1 MRTDLKFLRQYWK
14 HHKRSFLTLILSVI
28 FLAIMTCTALLSERS
43 DIRRDLHN
51 YYNTDGAF
59 DFEYLNVDG
68 DTLEFIHG
76 NDAVEAVGEIYC
88 FGKVKYADSAATVGA
103 YKNKASA
110 DFAHYPI
117 AEGRLPE
124 NVGEITLTRDIYNT
138 FCPFM
143 QLGETVTIPIYDS
156 EGSLVDETKR
166 TLVGIT
172 ENFTRSSFEGSR
184 DIPDA
189 NYADPRI
196 LISYEEAMRF
206 ANGYT
211 NVMIGLHNGEEYIL
225 LSSNSNSDSESADPR
240 YKKADDF
247 RHEMFER
254 GYSPVGTGRTRGVQM
269 IGLARNPDEINVS
282 SKSKMI
288 RFVSVFAI
296 IITIISLF
304 SGISI
309 VMASRMESFKLMQ
322 CIGYSK
328 GRIKRMLLIEAFMIF
343 AVGTAIGI
351 IFGICIYEGIYYV
364 QTNVFGLLPYRGYN
378 AEWVVSQK
386 TFSPF
391 LTPITAAG
399 IGVAV
404 SYAIVILKLDR
415 DMNITGASG
424 KIKRRS
430 NVNTAFGAVSRV
442 LSQRA
447 VGVLQMVSLVCV
459 IFASVVSYLYCVK
472 DGKGKT
478 VVAMTTLNNYLSQD
492 KIYEVSSGIDLDELK
507 CDCYLEVS
515 GAAAQAMYLAP
526 HKSYGMKQSD
536 IADLDKNGAELSYGW
551 SSPFNLLVDADD
563 SDNDLLLSNLI
574 SKADCEQYGLKN
586 DLSAV
591 PSILMNDAMITELSK
606 ISEGNFSSENAVW
619 VSVIDHENTLASDIP
634 YTVYSARADETGWFT
649 EEIIERKLTVSDTVK
664 LNADL
669 LKESEFLSSV
679 LGDYKYFSGFLLING
694 SYAEEIG
701 IFNDFYEK
709 VLFVAN
715 GDKSAIDAIL
725 ASSLRSEMRMNA
737 VTRYEL
743 KRDHIYKTI
752 NEYSTIVCLFILL
765 FSIYIVGYC
774 NVLKLKLKLKSGTL
788 NIMRCLGLP
797 KRRLTKFLVR
807 DSLKQPIVS
816 IAVSA
821 GSIALFRKLLIGK
834 YHEYCDL
841 IEKRDNLMQLGKDDK
856 SISAALSLLKNKY
869 LLIEEMWVPSWALP
883 FAILSLAICIIS
895 VVCILMLKKKQIISD
910 MTNDFS
916 NREG

>member
-1 MRTDLKFLRQYWK
+1 MKTDFKFLRKYWK
-14 HHKRSFLTLILSVI
+14 CHKGSFLTVILSVI
-28 FLAIMTCTALLSERS
+28 FLAIMLCTALLLERS
-43 DIRRDLHN
+43 ELRRDLHTC
-51 YYNTDGAF
+51 YDVDGAF
-59 DFEYLNVDG
+59 DYEYLNVDS
-68 DTLEFIHG
+68 DTLDFIRN
-76 NDAVEAVGEIYC
+76 NDVVEAIGEVYC
-88 FGKVKYADSAATVGA
+88 VGKVKYADSSATVGA
-103 YKNKASA
+103 YKNKTAA
-110 DFAHYPI
+110 DLAHYSI

-124 NVGEITLTRDIYNT
+124 NIGEIALTRDIYKA

-143 QLGETVTIPIYDS
+143 QLGKTVTIPIYDS
-156 EGSLVDETKR
+156 EGSLVDETER
-166 TLVGIT
+166 TLVGVMDVFPRNT
-172 ENFTRSSFEGSR
+172 FEGSMML
-184 DIPDA
+184 IGTSA
-189 NYADPRI
+189 SYADPRI
-196 LISYEEAMRF
+196 LISYEEAVNF
-206 ANGYT
+206 TNGYT
-211 NVMIGLHNGEEYIL
+211 NVMVTIHNGEEAALFNTSKY
-225 LSSNSNSDSESADPR
+225 SSLEEMTDPR
-240 YKKADDF
+240 FKKSLEF
-247 RHEMFER
+247 HFEMFDR
-254 GYSPVGTGRTRGVQM
+254 GYSNIGTGRLRGVQM
-269 IGLARNPDEINVS
+269 ISGYTDTPDDVRLS

-304 SGISI
+304 SGIST

-328 GRIKRMLLIEAFMIF
+328 RRIKRMLLIEALMIF

-391 LTPITAAG
+391 LTPIIAAG
-399 IGVAV
+399 IGVAI

-415 DMNITGASG
+415 DMNITAASG

-447 VGVLQMVSLVCV
+447 VGVLQIVSLVCV

-478 VVAMTTLNNYLSQD
+478 VLNNYLSQD

-507 CDCYLEVS
+507 CDCYLEVN
-515 GAAAQAMYLAP
+515 GIAANAMYLAP
-526 HKSYGMKQSD
+526 HSSYGMKQSD
-536 IADLDKNGAELSYGW
+536 IADLDKNGAGASYGW
-551 SSPFNLLVDADD
+551 SSPFKLLVDADGA
-563 SDNDLLLSNLI
+563 DNNLLLSNLI
-574 SKADCEQYGLKN
+574 NKADCEQYGLKK
-586 DLSAV
+586 DLSSV
-591 PSILMNDAMITELSK
+591 PSILMNDAMTAELSK
-606 ISEGNFSSENAVW
+606 ISEGKISPEGAVW

-649 EEIIERKLTVSDTVK
+649 EEIIEKKLTVSDTVK

-679 LGDYKYFSGFLLING
+679 LGDYKYFPGFLLING
-694 SYAEEIG
+694 GYAEEIG
-701 IFNDFYEK
+701 IFNDSYEK
-709 VLFVAN
+709 VLFAAN
-715 GDKSAIDAIL
+715 GDKSTLNAIL
-725 ASSLRSEMRMNA
+725 ASSLRSEMRMDA

-774 NVLKLKLKLKSGTL
+774 NVLKLKLKLKSETL

-821 GSIALFRKLLIGK
+821 GFIALFRKLLIGK

-841 IEKRDNLMQLGKDDK
+841 IEKRDSFIQLGKDDE
-856 SISAALSLLKNKY
+856 SVSAALRSLQNKY
-869 LLIEEMWVPSWALP
+869 LLIEEMWVPSWVLP
-883 FAILSLAICIIS
+883 FAVLSIAICVIS
-895 VVCILMLKKKQIISD
+895 VVCALMLKKKQLISD
-910 MTNDFS
+910 ITNDFS
-916 NREG
+916 NREE